1 MNKRIC
7 LILIVILV
15 INNLTCCKAQYNNTE
30 NMETYNFEL
39 MNNSKYII
47 LGIVRNGWKITMVK
61 MSESGAYYN
70 EYPPAPR
77 FDKVV
82 KLFYPNGNLKYT
94 GKLVGEHLPIGE
106 SIYYDEEGKIINR
119 VNEDDKFGKIK
130 LEDLLRFIEKEGHI
144 NLETGWGREDIEILK
159 DGRCNKIN
167 SNFVMSERLAT
178 DGSRYWFI
186 EIPANPNNMYMETT
200 YHIDKNTGEVLLKEI
215 IHKFPVY

>member
-1 MNKRIC
+1 
-7 LILIVILV
+7 
-15 INNLTCCKAQYNNTE
+15 
-30 NMETYNFEL
+30 

-47 LGIVRNGWKITMVK
+47 LGIVRNGWKIAMVK

-119 VNEDDKFGKIK
+119 VDEDTKFGKFK
-130 LEDLLRFIEKEGHI
+130 LDDILKFIENEGWI
-144 NLETGWGREDIEILK
+144 NLETGEGREDVTILE
-159 DGRCNKIN
+159 DGRCDKII
-167 SNFVMSERLAT
+167 SRFSISERVTT
-178 DGSRYWFI
+178 DGIAYWFI
-186 EIPANPNNMYMETT
+186 VIRAMSYNNFMKTT
-200 YHIDKNTGEVLLKEI
+200 YHLDKNSGEVLYRHSEKV
-215 IHKFPVY
+215 VYKK